1 MTPWHA
7 YFHSKYFYM
16 LYQALI
22 FRFYLV
28 LHSQYSFILLQ
39 IAAIA
44 EIATRMIFLAGRIR
58 PVGHKLSTTGSDV
71 RLDIDSV
78 ILFYFK
84 PTYFMGKLLG

>member
-1 MTPWHA
+1 
-7 YFHSKYFYM
+7 M

-28 LHSQYSFILLQ
+28 LHSQYSSILLQ

-44 EIATRMIFLAGRIR
+44 EIASRIIFLTGQIR
-58 PVGHKLSTTGSDV
+58 PVGHKLPTTRSNV
-71 RLDIDSV
+71 RLDIDFN

>member
-1 MTPWHA
+1 
-7 YFHSKYFYM
+7 M

-28 LHSQYSFILLQ
+28 LHSQYSSILLQ
-39 IAAIA
+39 IAATA
-44 EIATRMIFLAGRIR
+44 EIASRMIFLAGPIR
-58 PVGHKLSTTGSDV
+58 PVGHKLPITQSNV
-71 RLDIDSV
+71 RLGIDSV